1 MNTVTKRFRGRAGRR
16 VAAAL
21 VVAAALGLG
30 ATACGPD
37 DSESAGSSKS
47 SASASAT
54 NSSSSDSS
62 SSQGQDSG
70 STGGGS
76 ASKGGGS
83 ASNGGGSA
91 SSGGGS
97 ASKGGGSASNG
108 GGSASSGGSDATGG
122 GAANAGNHRTVVG
135 KLKYLAPGKLIVKPD
150 DGSTDQAFYVSN
162 ATQVLGAAAICG
174 EESGHVAL
182 GKDGYGTTKCTVDD
196 LEKAAKTGSVTVR
209 VTMSTKSGG
218 AETVEEKY
226 HP

>member
-1 MNTVTKRFRGRAGRR
+1 MNTATKRFRGRAGRR
-16 VAAAL
+16 IAAAL
-21 VVAAALGLG
+21 VAAAALGLG

-37 DSESAGSSKS
+37 DSESAGSSNS
-47 SASASAT
+47 SASASASAT
-54 NSSSSDSS
+54 SSSSSDSS
-62 SSQGQDSG
+62 GSQGQDSG

-83 ASNGGGSA
+83 AS
-91 SSGGGS
+91 SGGGS
-97 ASKGGGSASNG
+97 ASTSGQSAS
-108 GGSASSGGSDATGG
+108 TGG

-135 KLKYLAPGKLIVKPD
+135 KLKYLAPGKLIVTPD
-150 DGSTDQAFYVSN
+150 DGSTDQAFYVAN